1 MNPGAKHNPN
11 KASGVKQGAKY
22 FFLLILLVF
31 LFAAAFR
38 LRDFGMPL
46 NSKMDEYFIEK
57 GQEET
62 ASNNIVSSVV
72 FDYRGLD
79 TLGEATV
86 LFTAVSGIVLL
97 FRGALR

>member
-1 MNPGAKHNPN
+1 MRHSLKLA
-11 KASGVKQGAKY
+11 
-22 FFLLILLVF
+22 FLAVLLVF

-38 LRDFGMPL
+38 LRAFGEPE
-46 NSKMDEYFIEK
+46 NTAMDEYFIGK

-62 ASNNIVSSVV
+62 ASNNIVASVV

-97 FRGALR
+97 FRGATK